1 MRPRPFFPRSE
12 ISPWLVLV
20 AVILGVGMPLADTT
34 ITNVGRVFIVSTLGI
49 TSYEA
54 GWLTASYSL
63 ALAVGVPL
71 SHRLRG
77 FLEEKDLYSGAL
89 LTFMLG
95 SLFMAIST
103 NFTEAMLSRGI
114 EGLSAGI
121 LLPLA
126 PILIQESF
134 PEHRRPLAMSYFA
147 LASAIWVTL
156 GPTIGGFIIDNPGW
170 QWAFAIN
177 IPIGFLAIF
186 FAQLFLSNHPRQD
199 PRRFDG
205 AGFLLLATSLG
216 CLFTGFMGAEWIGWH
231 SDGTFLRLLAGL
243 LLFFLFWLWSALF
256 ADPILPTEVLKKPL
270 FIVILVIVFL
280 QSTQSFGRLYLLAPY
295 LEKNYHFMAHNA
307 GELVAVG
314 ALTEILLSLS
324 FLFSRF
330 LVGKWSLL
338 LASGCILVSISNID
352 FLFLPATAFSLS
364 FLVKS
369 QLVFGAGMALTQIS
383 LPPIAAMLFPQNLI
397 RAATTYLLFVQFL
410 GGAWGT
416 MLGRHLVLHVKPVF
430 SQMLPQLSSPLP
442 PRSEAFLADR
452 LSQAFT
458 SNIIFYDLGL
468 IGLLGGFLAMA
479 FLPLLATRKRAQEG
493 QKNKTI
499 SPELP
504 STLNGES

>member
-1 MRPRPFFPRSE
+1 MRLSPFFSSRE
-12 ISPWLVLV
+12 ISPWLVL
-20 AVILGVGMPLADTT
+20 ATVILGVGMPLADTT
-34 ITNVGRVFIVSTLGI
+34 ITNVGRVFIVSTLGV

-77 FLEEKDLYSGAL
+77 FLEEKDLYSGAI

-95 SLFMAIST
+95 SLCMAGSV

-134 PEHRRPLAMSYFA
+134 PENLRSLAMSYFA
-147 LASAIWVTL
+147 LFGAVWVTL

-186 FAQLFLSNHPRQD
+186 FAQAFLSNHPRQD

-205 AGFLLLATSLG
+205 TGFVLMATSLG
-216 CLFTGFMGAEWIGWH
+216 CLFTGFMRAEWVGWH
-231 SDGTFLRLLAGL
+231 SSGTGFLLCSGL
-243 LLFFLFWLWSALF
+243 LLFFLFWIWSALSR
-256 ADPILPTEVLKKPL
+256 DPILPTEVLRKPL
-270 FIVILVIVFL
+270 FIGILAIVFM
-280 QSTQSFGRLYLLAPY
+280 QSTQSFGRLYLLAPF
-295 LEKNYHFMAHNA
+295 LEKNYHFMAHDA
-307 GELVAVG
+307 GALVAVG

-330 LVGKWSLL
+330 LAGKWAILL
-338 LASGCILVSISNID
+338 TTGCILVSISNID
-352 FLFLPATAFSLS
+352 FLFLPATGFSLS
-364 FLVKS
+364 FIVKS
-369 QLVFGAGMALTQIS
+369 QLIFGAGLALTQIS
-383 LPPIAAMLFPQNLI
+383 LPPLASKLFPQSKV
-397 RAATTYLLFVQFL
+397 RAATTYLLFAQFI

-430 SQMLPQLSSPLP
+430 SQMLPQLSTHRMGHSDI
-442 PRSEAFLADR
+442 FLADR
-452 LSQAFT
+452 LAQSYT
-458 SNIIFYDLGL
+458 SNIIFYDLGIIGL
-468 IGLLGGFLAMA
+468 IGAFLAFVLIF
-479 FLPLLATRKRAQEG
+479 FLSEKRVGERDRKEKETLAGLPANGKR
-493 QKNKTI
+493 
-499 SPELP
+499 
-504 STLNGES
+504 